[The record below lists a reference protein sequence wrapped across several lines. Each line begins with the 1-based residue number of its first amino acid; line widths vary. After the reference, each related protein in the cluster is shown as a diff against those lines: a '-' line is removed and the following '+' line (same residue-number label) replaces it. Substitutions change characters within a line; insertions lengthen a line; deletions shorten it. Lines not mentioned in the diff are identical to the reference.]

1 MALVRWS
8 PSRQSPSTIRNSQH
22 DLECFLEDY
31 FGFRP
36 RGRQAAVAG
45 FSPRVDLRDT
55 PEAFVL
61 RAEVPGVAK
70 GDLDLTITSDV
81 VTLKGER
88 RDETLEES
96 DCYYCR
102 ESVEGSF
109 ERTVPL
115 PQPVVS
121 DKAEAKLQNG
131 VLFVTLPK
139 AQPKTAVKIGVS

>member
-8 PSRQSPSTIRNSQH
+8 PNRRSPSTIRNSRD
-22 DLECFLEDY
+22 DLECFLEDF
-31 FGFRP
+31 FGYRP
-36 RGRQAAVAG
+36 WGNGTAAAS
-45 FSPRVDLRDT
+45 FAPRVDLRDT

-61 RAEVPGVAK
+61 RAEVPGVSK
-70 GDLDLTITSDV
+70 DELEVTITPDV

-88 RDETLEES
+88 KDETLAES

-102 ESVEGSF
+102 ESVTGRF

-121 DKAEAKLQNG
+121 DKAEAKLQDG
-131 VLFVTLPK
+131 VLTISLPK
-139 AQPKTAVKIGVS
+139 AQPKTAIKINVS